1 MAQKD
6 EDQLARIAAKQL
18 TGEAPKENSEPAKD
32 ATPQE
37 QAAQVASPQT
47 EGDKTQEAAVMYKI
61 KMGDKERELTPQ
73 QISSTFERYR
83 DLNHKQSQMKPV
95 MDLAEK
101 MMSAGNIDGGTAAK
115 LMEASM
121 KSYTKNVQMGRA
133 TQQPQAGTA
142 KPEQPSPNAT
152 QPNLDKEFQKYEDD
166 NAISLPP
173 GYREAAARLNAM
185 EQRLGQ
191 GMQMLNQM
199 TQRMGQQ
206 AQQGVQSAQQAQG
219 DRMDAIR
226 QTIENN
232 LNSAQQ
238 AAGLPDEAV
247 TDFQAYAGERGYT
260 AEDFADSQLTM
271 KVVQDFANQ
280 RNTPEFQ
287 RLKDMSSR
295 RQAFLQTQQG
305 SPAAPAA
312 KPTGDDTMARMAA
325 KALAGR
331 NQ

>member
-1 MAQKD
+1 MAK
-6 EDQLARIAAKQL
+6 EDDQIARIAAKQL
-18 TGEAPKENSEPAKD
+18 TGEAPKENSAPAKD

-47 EGDKTQEAAVMYKI
+47 EGDKTQEAAVMYKV
-61 KMGDKERELTPQ
+61 KMGDKERTLTPQ

-83 DLNHKQSQMKPV
+83 DLNHKQAQMKPV

-101 MMSAGNIDGGTAAK
+101 MMQAGNIDGGTAAK

-121 KSYTKNVQMGRA
+121 QAYTKNAQMGRNRPA
-133 TQQPQAGTA
+133 QENVAA
-142 KPEQPSPNAT
+142 PEQPSPNAQ
-152 QPNLDKEFQKYEDD
+152 QPNLDAEFKKYEDE

-206 AQQGVQSAQQAQG
+206 AQQGIQSAQQAQG
-219 DRMDAIR
+219 DRMQAVE
-226 QTIENN
+226 QTIRTN
-232 LNSAQQ
+232 LDRAQQ
-238 AAGLPDEAV
+238 AAGLPDDAV
-247 TDFQAYAGERGYT
+247 TDFQTYAGERGYT
-260 AEDFADSQLTM
+260 AEDFADSALTM
-271 KVVQDFANQ
+271 KVVQDFANE

-325 KALAGR
+325 KALAER

>member
-1 MAQKD
+1 MAK
-6 EDQLARIAAKQL
+6 EDDQIARIAAKQL
-18 TGEAPKENSEPAKD
+18 TGEAPKEKTAPAED

-47 EGDKTQEAAVMYKI
+47 EGDKTQEAAVMYKV
-61 KMGDKERELTPQ
+61 KMGDKERTLTPQ

-83 DLNHKQSQMKPV
+83 DLNHKQAQMKPV

-101 MMSAGNIDGGTAAK
+101 MMQAGNIDGGTAAK

-121 KSYTKNVQMGRA
+121 QAYTKNAQMGRNRPA
-133 TQQPQAGTA
+133 QENVAA
-142 KPEQPSPNAT
+142 PEQPSPNAT
-152 QPNLDKEFQKYEDD
+152 QPNLDAEFKKYEDD

-206 AQQGVQSAQQAQG
+206 AQQGIQSAQQAQG
-219 DRMDAIR
+219 DRMQAVE
-226 QTIENN
+226 QTIRTN
-232 LNSAQQ
+232 LDRAQQ
-238 AAGLPDEAV
+238 AAGLPDDAV
-247 TDFQAYAGERGYT
+247 TDFQTYAGERGYT
-260 AEDFADSQLTM
+260 AEDFADSGLTM
-271 KVVQDFANQ
+271 KVVQDFANE

-325 KALAGR
+325 KALAER

>member
-1 MAQKD
+1 MAK
-6 EDQLARIAAKQL
+6 EDDQIARIAAKQL
-18 TGEAPKENSEPAKD
+18 TGEAPKEKTAPAED

-47 EGDKTQEAAVMYKI
+47 EGDKTQEAAVMYKV
-61 KMGDKERELTPQ
+61 KMGDKERTLTPQ

-83 DLNHKQSQMKPV
+83 DLNHKQAQMKPV

-101 MMSAGNIDGGTAAK
+101 MMQAGNIDGGTAAK

-121 KSYTKNVQMGRA
+121 QAYTKNAQMGRNRPA
-133 TQQPQAGTA
+133 QENVAA
-142 KPEQPSPNAT
+142 PEQPSPNAQ
-152 QPNLDKEFQKYEDD
+152 QPNLDAEFKKYEDE

-206 AQQGVQSAQQAQG
+206 AQQGIQSAQQAQG
-219 DRMDAIR
+219 DRMQAVE
-226 QTIENN
+226 QTIRNN
-232 LNSAQQ
+232 LDRAQQ

-247 TDFQAYAGERGYT
+247 TDFQTYAGERGYT
-260 AEDFADSQLTM
+260 AEDFADSALTM
-271 KVVQDFANQ
+271 KVVQDFANE

-325 KALAGR
+325 KALAER

>member
-1 MAQKD
+1 MEK
-6 EDQLARIAAKQL
+6 EDDQIARIAAKQL
-18 TGEAPKENSEPAKD
+18 TGEAPKEKTAPAEN

-47 EGDKTQEAAVMYKI
+47 EGDKAQEAAVMYKV
-61 KMGDKERELTPQ
+61 KMGDKERTLTPQ

-83 DLNHKQSQMKPV
+83 DLNHKQAQMKPV

-101 MMSAGNIDGGTAAK
+101 MMQAGNIDGTTAAK

-121 KSYTKNVQMGRA
+121 QAYTKNAQMGRNRPA
-133 TQQPQAGTA
+133 QENVAA
-142 KPEQPSPNAT
+142 PEQPSPNAQ
-152 QPNLDKEFQKYEDD
+152 QPNLDAEFKKYEDE

-206 AQQGVQSAQQAQG
+206 AQQGIQSAQQAQG
-219 DRMDAIR
+219 DRMQAVE
-226 QTIENN
+226 QTIRTN
-232 LNSAQQ
+232 LDRAQQ
-238 AAGLPDEAV
+238 AAGLPDDAV
-247 TDFQAYAGERGYT
+247 TDFQTYAGERGYT
-260 AEDFADSQLTM
+260 AEDFADSALTM
-271 KVVQDFANQ
+271 KVVQDFANE

-325 KALAGR
+325 KALAER
-331 NQ
+331 NL

>member
-1 MAQKD
+1 MAK
-6 EDQLARIAAKQL
+6 EDDQIARIAAKQL
-18 TGEAPKENSEPAKD
+18 TGEAPKEKTAPAED

-47 EGDKTQEAAVMYKI
+47 EGDKTQEAAVMYKV
-61 KMGDKERELTPQ
+61 KMGDKERTLTPQ

-83 DLNHKQSQMKPV
+83 DLNHKQAQMKPV

-101 MMSAGNIDGGTAAK
+101 MMQAGNIDGTTAAK

-121 KSYTKNVQMGRA
+121 QAYTKNAQMGRNRPA
-133 TQQPQAGTA
+133 QENVAA
-142 KPEQPSPNAT
+142 PEQPSPNAQ
-152 QPNLDKEFQKYEDD
+152 QPNLDAEFKKYEDE

-206 AQQGVQSAQQAQG
+206 AQQGIQSAQQAQG
-219 DRMDAIR
+219 DRMQAVE
-226 QTIENN
+226 QTIRTN
-232 LNSAQQ
+232 LDRAQQ
-238 AAGLPDEAV
+238 AAGLPDDAV
-247 TDFQAYAGERGYT
+247 TDFQTYAGERGYT
-260 AEDFADSQLTM
+260 AEDFADSALTM
-271 KVVQDFANQ
+271 KVVQDFANE

-325 KALAGR
+325 KALAER

>member
-1 MAQKD
+1 MAK
-6 EDQLARIAAKQL
+6 EDDQIARIAAKQL
-18 TGEAPKENSEPAKD
+18 TGEAPKEKTAPAED
-32 ATPQE
+32 ATPQD

-47 EGDKTQEAAVMYKI
+47 EGDKTQEAAVMYKV
-61 KMGDKERELTPQ
+61 KMGDKERTLTPQ

-83 DLNHKQSQMKPV
+83 DLNHKQAQMKPV

-121 KSYTKNVQMGRA
+121 QAYTKNAQMGRNRPA
-133 TQQPQAGTA
+133 QENVAA
-142 KPEQPSPNAT
+142 PEQPSPNAQ
-152 QPNLDKEFQKYEDD
+152 QPNLDAEFKKYEDE

-206 AQQGVQSAQQAQG
+206 AQQGIQSAQQAQG
-219 DRMDAIR
+219 DRMQAVE
-226 QTIENN
+226 QTIRTN
-232 LNSAQQ
+232 LDRAQQ
-238 AAGLPDEAV
+238 AAGLPDDAV
-247 TDFQAYAGERGYT
+247 TDFQTYAGERGYT
-260 AEDFADSQLTM
+260 AEDFADSALTM
-271 KVVQDFANQ
+271 KVVQDFANE

-325 KALAGR
+325 KALAER

>member
-1 MAQKD
+1 MAKED
-6 EDQLARIAAKQL
+6 DQLARIAAKQL
-18 TGEAPKENSEPAKD
+18 TGEAPKENSAPAKD

-47 EGDKTQEAAVMYKI
+47 EGDKTQEAAVMYKV
-61 KMGDKERELTPQ
+61 KMGDKERTLTPQ

-83 DLNHKQSQMKPV
+83 DLNHKQAQMKPV

-101 MMSAGNIDGGTAAK
+101 MMQAGNIDGATAAK
-115 LMEASM
+115 LMQASM
-121 KSYTKNVQMGRA
+121 QAYTKNAQMGRNRPA
-133 TQQPQAGTA
+133 QENVAA
-142 KPEQPSPNAT
+142 PEQPSPNAQ
-152 QPNLDKEFQKYEDD
+152 QPNLDAEFKKYEDE

-206 AQQGVQSAQQAQG
+206 AQQGIQSAQQAQG
-219 DRMDAIR
+219 DRMQAVE
-226 QTIENN
+226 QTIRNN
-232 LNSAQQ
+232 LDRAQQ
-238 AAGLPDEAV
+238 AAGLPDDAV
-247 TDFQAYAGERGYT
+247 TDFQTYAGERGYT
-260 AEDFADSQLTM
+260 AEDFADSALTM
-271 KVVQDFANQ
+271 KVVQDFANE

-325 KALAGR
+325 KALAER

>member
-1 MAQKD
+1 MAK
-6 EDQLARIAAKQL
+6 EDDQIARIAAKQL
-18 TGEAPKENSEPAKD
+18 TGEAPKEKTAPAED

-47 EGDKTQEAAVMYKI
+47 EGDKTQEAAVMYKV
-61 KMGDKERELTPQ
+61 KMGDKERTLTPQ

-83 DLNHKQSQMKPV
+83 DLNHKQAQMKPV

-101 MMSAGNIDGGTAAK
+101 MMQAGNIDGGTAAK

-121 KSYTKNVQMGRA
+121 QAYTKNAQMGRNRPA
-133 TQQPQAGTA
+133 QENVAA
-142 KPEQPSPNAT
+142 PEQPSPNAQ
-152 QPNLDKEFQKYEDD
+152 QPNLDAEFKKYEDE

-206 AQQGVQSAQQAQG
+206 AQQGIQSAQQAQG
-219 DRMDAIR
+219 DRMQAVE
-226 QTIENN
+226 QTIRNN
-232 LNSAQQ
+232 LDRAQQ
-238 AAGLPDEAV
+238 AAGLPDDAV
-247 TDFQAYAGERGYT
+247 TDFQTYAGERGYT
-260 AEDFADSQLTM
+260 AEDFADSALTM
-271 KVVQDFANQ
+271 KVVQDFANE

-325 KALAGR
+325 KALAER

>member
-1 MAQKD
+1 MAK
-6 EDQLARIAAKQL
+6 EDDQIARIAAKQL
-18 TGEAPKENSEPAKD
+18 TGEAPKEKTAPAED

-47 EGDKTQEAAVMYKI
+47 EGDKTQEAAVMYKV
-61 KMGDKERELTPQ
+61 KMGDKERTLTPQ

-83 DLNHKQSQMKPV
+83 DLNHKQAQMKPV

-101 MMSAGNIDGGTAAK
+101 MMQAGNIDGGTAAK

-121 KSYTKNVQMGRA
+121 QAYTKNAQMGRNRPA
-133 TQQPQAGTA
+133 QENVAA
-142 KPEQPSPNAT
+142 PEQPSPNAQ
-152 QPNLDKEFQKYEDD
+152 QPNLDAEFKKYEDE

-206 AQQGVQSAQQAQG
+206 AQQGIQSAQQAQG
-219 DRMDAIR
+219 DRMQAVE
-226 QTIENN
+226 QTIRTN
-232 LNSAQQ
+232 LDRAQQ
-238 AAGLPDEAV
+238 AAGLPDDAV
-247 TDFQAYAGERGYT
+247 TDFQTYAGERGYT
-260 AEDFADSQLTM
+260 AEDFADSALTM
-271 KVVQDFANQ
+271 KVVQDFANE

-325 KALAGR
+325 KALAER

>member
-1 MAQKD
+1 MAK
-6 EDQLARIAAKQL
+6 EDDQIARIAAKQL
-18 TGEAPKENSEPAKD
+18 TGEAPKENSAPAKD

-47 EGDKTQEAAVMYKI
+47 EGDKTQEAAVMYKV
-61 KMGDKERELTPQ
+61 KMGDKERTLTPQ

-83 DLNHKQSQMKPV
+83 DLNHKQAQMKPV

-101 MMSAGNIDGGTAAK
+101 MMQAGNIDGTTAAK

-121 KSYTKNVQMGRA
+121 QAYTKNAQMGRNRPA
-133 TQQPQAGTA
+133 QENVAA
-142 KPEQPSPNAT
+142 PEQPSPNAQ
-152 QPNLDKEFQKYEDD
+152 QPNLDAEFKKYEDE

-206 AQQGVQSAQQAQG
+206 AQQGIQSAQQAQG
-219 DRMDAIR
+219 DRMQAVEQAIR
-226 QTIENN
+226 NN
-232 LNSAQQ
+232 LDRAQQ

-247 TDFQAYAGERGYT
+247 TDFQTYAGERGYT
-260 AEDFADSQLTM
+260 AEDFADSALTM
-271 KVVQDFANQ
+271 KVVQDFANE

-325 KALAGR
+325 KALAER

>member
-1 MAQKD
+1 MADKNQ
-6 EDQLARIAAKQL
+6 DQLARIAAKQL
-18 TGEAPKENSEPAKD
+18 GGEAPKEVAAPAAN

-37 QAAQVASPQT
+37 KAAQVASPQT
-47 EGDKTQEAAVMYKI
+47 EGDKSQEAAVMYKI

-83 DLNHKQSQMKPV
+83 DLNHKQAQMKPV

-101 MMSAGNIDGGTAAK
+101 MMSAGGIDGDAAAK
-115 LMEASM
+115 LMQASM
-121 KSYTKNVQMGRA
+121 KAYTKNAQMGKTRPA
-133 TQQPQAGTA
+133 QEGVSAPQ
-142 KPEQPSPNAT
+142 QPSPNAQ
-152 QPNLDKEFQKYEDD
+152 QPNLDTEFKKYEDE

-191 GMQMLNQM
+191 GMQMMQQM
-199 TQRMGQQ
+199 NQRMGQQ
-206 AQQGVQSAQQAQG
+206 AQQGVQSAHQAQG
-219 DRMDAIR
+219 DRMQAVEQSIR
-226 QTIENN
+226 NN
-232 LNSAQQ
+232 LDRAQQ
-238 AAGLPDEAV
+238 AAGLPDDAV
-247 TDFQAYAGERGYT
+247 KDFQAYAGERGYT
-260 AEDFADSQLTM
+260 AEDFADTNLTM

-305 SPAAPAA
+305 SPAAAPAKA
-312 KPTGDDTMARMAA
+312 KGDQTMARMAA
-325 KALAGR
+325 KAIADR

>member
-1 MAQKD
+1 MAK
-6 EDQLARIAAKQL
+6 EDDQIARIAAKQL
-18 TGEAPKENSEPAKD
+18 TGEAPKEKTAPAED

-47 EGDKTQEAAVMYKI
+47 EGDKTQEAAVMYKV
-61 KMGDKERELTPQ
+61 KMGDKERTLTPQ

-83 DLNHKQSQMKPV
+83 DLNHKQAQMKPV

-121 KSYTKNVQMGRA
+121 QAYTKNAQMGRNRPA
-133 TQQPQAGTA
+133 QENVAA
-142 KPEQPSPNAT
+142 PEQPSPNAQ
-152 QPNLDKEFQKYEDD
+152 QPNLDAEFKKYEDE

-206 AQQGVQSAQQAQG
+206 AQQGIQSAQQAQG
-219 DRMDAIR
+219 DRMQAVE
-226 QTIENN
+226 QTIRTN
-232 LNSAQQ
+232 LDRAQQ
-238 AAGLPDEAV
+238 AAGLPDDAV
-247 TDFQAYAGERGYT
+247 TDFQTYAGERGYT
-260 AEDFADSQLTM
+260 AEDFADSALTM
-271 KVVQDFANQ
+271 KVVQDFANE

-325 KALAGR
+325 KALADR

>member
-1 MAQKD
+1 MAK
-6 EDQLARIAAKQL
+6 EDDQIARIAAKQL
-18 TGEAPKENSEPAKD
+18 TGEAPKEDSAPAKD

-47 EGDKTQEAAVMYKI
+47 EGDKTQEAAVMYKV
-61 KMGDKERELTPQ
+61 KMGDKERTLTPQ

-83 DLNHKQSQMKPV
+83 DLNHKQAQMKPV

-101 MMSAGNIDGGTAAK
+101 MMQAGNIDGGTAAK

-121 KSYTKNVQMGRA
+121 QAYTKNAQMGRNRPA
-133 TQQPQAGTA
+133 QENVAA
-142 KPEQPSPNAT
+142 PEQPSPNAT
-152 QPNLDKEFQKYEDD
+152 QPNLDAEFKKYEDD

-206 AQQGVQSAQQAQG
+206 AQQGIQSAQQAQG
-219 DRMDAIR
+219 DRMQAVEQSIR
-226 QTIENN
+226 NN
-232 LNSAQQ
+232 LDRAQQ
-238 AAGLPDEAV
+238 AAGLPDDAV
-247 TDFQAYAGERGYT
+247 TDFQTYAGERGYT
-260 AEDFADSQLTM
+260 AEDFADSALTM
-271 KVVQDFANQ
+271 KVVQDFANE

-325 KALAGR
+325 KALAER

>member
-1 MAQKD
+1 MAK
-6 EDQLARIAAKQL
+6 EDDQIARIAAKQL
-18 TGEAPKENSEPAKD
+18 TGEAPKEDSAPAKD

-47 EGDKTQEAAVMYKI
+47 EGDKTQEAAVMYKV
-61 KMGDKERELTPQ
+61 KMGDKERTLTPQ

-83 DLNHKQSQMKPV
+83 DLNHKQAQMKPV

-101 MMSAGNIDGGTAAK
+101 MMQAGNIDGGTAAK

-121 KSYTKNVQMGRA
+121 QAYTKNAQMGRNRPA
-133 TQQPQAGTA
+133 QENVAA
-142 KPEQPSPNAT
+142 PEQPSPNAT
-152 QPNLDKEFQKYEDD
+152 QPNLDAEFKKYEDD

-206 AQQGVQSAQQAQG
+206 AQQGIQSAQQAQG
-219 DRMDAIR
+219 DRMQAVE
-226 QTIENN
+226 QTIRTN
-232 LNSAQQ
+232 LDRAQQ
-238 AAGLPDEAV
+238 AAGLPDDAV
-247 TDFQAYAGERGYT
+247 TDFQTYAGERGYT
-260 AEDFADSQLTM
+260 AEDFADSGLTM
-271 KVVQDFANQ
+271 KVVQDFANE

-325 KALAGR
+325 KALAER

>member
-1 MAQKD
+1 MEK
-6 EDQLARIAAKQL
+6 EDDQIARIAAKQL
-18 TGEAPKENSEPAKD
+18 TGEAPKEKTAPAEN

-47 EGDKTQEAAVMYKI
+47 EGDKAQEAAVMYKV
-61 KMGDKERELTPQ
+61 KMGDKERTLTPQ

-83 DLNHKQSQMKPV
+83 DLNHKQAQMKPV

-101 MMSAGNIDGGTAAK
+101 MMQAGNIDGTTAAK

-121 KSYTKNVQMGRA
+121 QAYTKNAQMGRNRPA
-133 TQQPQAGTA
+133 QENVAA
-142 KPEQPSPNAT
+142 PEQPSPNAQ
-152 QPNLDKEFQKYEDD
+152 QPNLDAEFKKYEDE

-206 AQQGVQSAQQAQG
+206 AQQGIQSAQQAQG
-219 DRMDAIR
+219 DRIQAVE
-226 QTIENN
+226 QTIRTN
-232 LNSAQQ
+232 LDRAQQ
-238 AAGLPDEAV
+238 AAGLPDDAV
-247 TDFQAYAGERGYT
+247 TDFQTYAGERGYT
-260 AEDFADSQLTM
+260 AEDFADSALTM
-271 KVVQDFANQ
+271 KVVQDFANE

-325 KALAGR
+325 KALAER
-331 NQ
+331 NL

>member
-1 MAQKD
+1 
-6 EDQLARIAAKQL
+6 
-18 TGEAPKENSEPAKD
+18 
-32 ATPQE
+32 
-37 QAAQVASPQT
+37 
-47 EGDKTQEAAVMYKI
+47 
-61 KMGDKERELTPQ
+61 MGDKERTLTPQ

-83 DLNHKQSQMKPV
+83 DLNHKQAQMKPV

-101 MMSAGNIDGGTAAK
+101 MMQAGNIDGTTAAK

-121 KSYTKNVQMGRA
+121 QAYTKNAQMGRNRPA
-133 TQQPQAGTA
+133 QENVAA
-142 KPEQPSPNAT
+142 PEQPSPNAQ
-152 QPNLDKEFQKYEDD
+152 QPNLDAEFKKYEDE

-206 AQQGVQSAQQAQG
+206 AQQGIQSAQQAQG
-219 DRMDAIR
+219 DRMQAVEQAIR
-226 QTIENN
+226 NN
-232 LNSAQQ
+232 LDRAQQ

-247 TDFQAYAGERGYT
+247 TDFQTYAGERGYT
-260 AEDFADSQLTM
+260 AEDFADSALTM
-271 KVVQDFANQ
+271 KVVQDFANE

-325 KALAGR
+325 KALAER